1 MLTGSCD
8 AQQTPALCSA
18 VVPYHVHQKGSQII
32 LDQQFV
38 PTTPPC
44 ITPHTPSRL
53 STKYCLLVFTRQ
65 GSTLTA
71 AAVHCPDPQHTLQHA
86 NCQHIVQVYRTHS
99 HQGACRQKHWPNR
112 THPYPT
118 QRSVVAAMQ
127 VCCRQLL
134 YTVNNSMEPLTL
146 CPTTNL
152 GSRQLT
158 LCPCTKPVHRRQH
171 EPATAARTASSL
183 DDERVDAPQPA
194 TIQVNKQ
201 PITLVQPYAQALC
214 HVLFVEPL
222 VDVDSSGVMLL
233 CAYPSAV
240 PCW

>member
-1 MLTGSCD
+1 MLSKLQPC
-8 AQQTPALCSA
+8 A
-18 VVPYHVHQKGSQII
+18 VLWSHTMFTKRAVR
-32 LDQQFV
+32 FV

-183 DDERVDAPQPA
+183 DDERVDAPPA
-194 TIQVNKQ
+194 S
-201 PITLVQPYAQALC
+201 
-214 HVLFVEPL
+214 H
-222 VDVDSSGVMLL
+222 DSSKHAAHHSCTTL
-233 CAYPSAV
+233 CPSTV
-240 PCW
+240 PCVVCGTPR